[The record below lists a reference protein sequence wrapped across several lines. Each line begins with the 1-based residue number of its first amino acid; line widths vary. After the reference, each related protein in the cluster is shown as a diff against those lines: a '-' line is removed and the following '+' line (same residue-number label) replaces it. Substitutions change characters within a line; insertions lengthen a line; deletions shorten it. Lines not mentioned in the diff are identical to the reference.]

1 VIASGFSWFNII
13 PPLDQNIL
21 GAVGG
26 ADYNVTITMAHA
38 WLACFGVLLF
48 AVMGRLA
55 IAKAAARQGMEKHY
69 ADEKFSIRT
78 LVEVFGTFIRNMM
91 GDVMPKK
98 EIAHY
103 SAYIASLFL
112 YILFC
117 NLQGIIP
124 GLVPPTDNVNTNV
137 GMALASFAVFMW
149 VGLSRDPVG
158 FIKHLIGPMM
168 ALAPLMF
175 PLETLSLM
183 LRPMTLALRLTG
195 NLFGDHLV
203 FTIISGE
210 VPLIVPSALIGLAI
224 FVSFMQAFVF
234 SLLSAVYIGL
244 SLPHDDHGADHH
256 EAH

>member
-1 VIASGFSWFNII
+1 MIASGFSWFNII

-48 AVMGRLA
+48 AVLGRMA

-103 SAYIASLFL
+103 SAYVASLFL

-137 GMALASFAVFMW
+137 GMAMASFAVFMW

-158 FIKHLIGPMM
+158 FVKHLIGPML

-210 VPLIVPSALIGLAI
+210 VPLIVPSALLGLAI

-234 SLLSAVYIGL
+234 SLLTAVYIGL
-244 SLPHDDHGADHH
+244 SLPHDDHGADHQ

>member
-1 VIASGFSWFNII
+1 MIASGFSWFNII